1 MSTKHRRSR
10 NGCQECKRSRTR
22 CDETKPA
29 CLNCIHKG
37 TECAYTLT
45 LHWGGRPRKSQ
56 PGDEQYTPETYRKRH
71 LKKLTKPEAK
81 AIKLDTSP
89 TIQRVVSNVG
99 TSTANNPLAKRSI
112 SSGMVASELISSL
125 GYNPRFETSQ
135 SQPSLNHLA
144 HIGNNGFQ
152 ASSGSVDLISLPL
165 RNQLYEGVDEKRQIC
180 KRDGEKFATSPFE
193 AMTPSEVSTNVFPVA
208 LNLQPLSNSSPALSD
223 SSKALDFNF
232 FGVDWTTTVSATSAL
247 VMNSPITTTAPQTAE
262 EFLSN
267 FSEDIARTTDFDEEI
282 DSNYTSYAASQ
293 SSIPP
298 SLMPWPELILN
309 VAYYRKLLHFWVTEG
324 CTHLVPAPWAS
335 LQQNPFQVLLPRM
348 AMEYPLVM
356 TIMLAFAAKVRSQLL
371 GYQDLPPD
379 IRDQLLSRSCTEL
392 IRLLSEKDTSTS
404 DCTLATILLMSSY
417 EAFDS
422 KDMDRHRAHARG
434 ARKVINA
441 RLKKIGRKMS
451 EISYFLMRWF
461 VYIDVVGGLLTTK
474 HHHKYIRDQE
484 EYEPAELLRAYRHG
498 IDDLTGMEVNLYP
511 QFARIS
517 YLLRETETFIAET
530 GYDAVPVEVISESF
544 EVERKIEE
552 IVKGTI
558 LGEPI
563 LCVTNK
569 LFCYMGL
576 INLYRRALKLPRQH
590 PKVQKLVHN
599 SYLIYR
605 NDIEP
610 RLPADLCTVSC
621 AFTIGCECVDPI
633 HRQLFDSRM
642 RLLGD
647 VGNVNAIKSHS
658 VMKRCW
664 ETGEDKMAAAEVLDI
679 DVTPL

>member
-1 MSTKHRRSR
+1 M
-10 NGCQECKRSRTR
+10 
-22 CDETKPA
+22 
-29 CLNCIHKG
+29 
-37 TECAYTLT
+37 ECAYTLT

-56 PGDEQYTPETYRKRH
+56 PGDEQYTPETYRKRR
-71 LKKLTKPEAK
+71 LQKS
-81 AIKLDTSP
+81 TSP
-89 TIQRVVSNVG
+89 ESKAFKFDASSKIQGEISMAGFSQR
-99 TSTANNPLAKRSI
+99 LDI
-112 SSGMVASELISSL
+112 SSTKTSNQSVIPGNGIPHTNTNGHHQSL
-125 GYNPRFETSQ
+125 EH
-135 SQPSLNHLA
+135 PSHVKPTN
-144 HIGNNGFQ
+144 
-152 ASSGSVDLISLPL
+152 
-165 RNQLYEGVDEKRQIC
+165 RQI
-180 KRDGEKFATSPFE
+180 GVAPVEITSPPLPIHECDEIMDKGQIFVRVNNECIADPFE
-193 AMTPSEVSTNVFPVA
+193 ASPDVNHVDASLYPASTT
-208 LNLQPLSNSSPALSD
+208 SPALSD
-223 SSKALDFNF
+223 SSKALDLNF
-232 FGVDWTTTVSATSAL
+232 FGVDWTSTVSATSAL
-247 VMNSPITTTAPQTAE
+247 VMESLLTASASQSAE
-262 EFLSN
+262 EYLMN
-267 FSEDIARTTDFDEEI
+267 FSEDIARTSYFDENV
-282 DSNYTSYAASQ
+282 DTNYTSYAASL
-293 SSIPP
+293 SNIPP

-371 GYQDLPPD
+371 GYQDLPPE

-474 HHHKYIRDQE
+474 HHQKYIRDQE

-498 IDDLTGMEVNLYP
+498 IDDLTGMEVDLYP

-517 YLLRETETFIAET
+517 YLLRETETFIEET
-530 GYDAVPVEVISESF
+530 GLDAIPNEVVIEAF
-544 EVERKIEE
+544 EIERKIKD
-552 IVKGTI
+552 IAKGTM

-563 LCVTNK
+563 LRVTNK

-590 PKVQKLVHN
+590 PKVQELVQN

-605 NDIEP
+605 DNIEP

-621 AFTIGCECVDPI
+621 AFTIGCECVDPL

-647 VGNVNAIKSHS
+647 VGNVNAKKSHS

-664 ETGEDKMAAAEVLDI
+664 ETGEDKIVAAEVLDI